1 MDSLSTGIGKVA
13 LRTALDKVIKTY
25 RNNKFDKLIKRLETG
40 EISLTDKKLQ
50 SDDFIACFIKTIE
63 SQEKAN

>member
-40 EISLTDKKLQ
+40 EISLTDNELQ